1 MELTIVRLTI
11 TICFIV
17 FTSMAAVSFAGGWGY
32 VLGGMMFGAL
42 TVFLWKER
50 VIAETEGPVGPL
62 PQDESPE
69 HPRVPRPGENPDPA
83 TWR

>member
-11 TICFIV
+11 TVGFIV

-42 TVFLWKER
+42 TLFMWKER
-50 VIAETEGPVGPL
+50 VIAESEGPSMSAMTY
-62 PQDESPE
+62 DPE
-69 HPRVPRPGENPDPA
+69 EADPEQNPDPA
-83 TWR
+83 SWK